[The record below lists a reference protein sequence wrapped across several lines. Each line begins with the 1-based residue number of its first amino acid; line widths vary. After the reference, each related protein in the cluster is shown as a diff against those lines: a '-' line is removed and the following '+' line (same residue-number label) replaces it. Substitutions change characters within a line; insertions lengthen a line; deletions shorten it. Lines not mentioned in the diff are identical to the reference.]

1 MCVCLWRAGLK
12 VEGSVEKV
20 PGLGVRL
27 VALQGLKKGLYTLTA
42 GASSYFPPS
51 LTASSVSSS
60 SSSSSVAGA
69 CSHSGGGA
77 GPEARG
83 VVRHIPIA
91 DPQLLEEVYQG
102 VIQAISDEV
111 LGDHKWDEI
120 MAYA

>member
-1 MCVCLWRAGLK
+1 

-42 GASSYFPPS
+42 GASAYFPPS

-60 SSSSSVAGA
+60 SSSSSMAGA
-69 CSHSGGGA
+69 CSYSGGGA
-77 GPEARG
+77 GPEARGG

-102 VIQAISDEV
+102 IIQAISDEV

>member
-1 MCVCLWRAGLK
+1 

-42 GASSYFPPS
+42 GASAYFPPS

-60 SSSSSVAGA
+60 SSPSSSVGAG

-77 GPEARG
+77 GPESRGG

>member
-1 MCVCLWRAGLK
+1 M
-12 VEGSVEKV
+12 EGSVEKV

-42 GASSYFPPS
+42 GASAYFPPS

-60 SSSSSVAGA
+60 SSSSVAGTS
-69 CSHSGGGA
+69 SHSGGGA
-77 GPEARG
+77 GPEARGG

>member
-42 GASSYFPPS
+42 GASAYFPPS

-60 SSSSSVAGA
+60 SSSMAGA

-77 GPEARG
+77 GPEARGG

>member
-1 MCVCLWRAGLK
+1 

-42 GASSYFPPS
+42 GASAYFPPS

-60 SSSSSVAGA
+60 SSSSSSMAGA
-69 CSHSGGGA
+69 CSYSGGGA
-77 GPEARG
+77 GPEARGG

-102 VIQAISDEV
+102 IIQAISDEV